1 MIAIRLLH
9 RLLVCAVVAAASPG
23 FAAPCAGF
31 TDVDDAS
38 PFCPSVDWLRNRGVT
53 FGCTSTTLYCPGD
66 VVLRLSMAAFMN
78 RLGVALT
85 PAIVYTDAVGG
96 AYDLD
101 APLPAVCPT
110 ASIAAAPF
118 PRSAHAGGV
127 VTAQIVTTAAIVAV
141 RIVQSTDGGA
151 TWTPLNTLPT
161 TAGGLNK
168 YVNIAAWKGDI
179 PLAPGIAYQFGL
191 RVDRAPSG
199 GGGDLAN
206 WGCQVE
212 VMVASRTGTASPY

>member
-1 MIAIRLLH
+1 MIAIHLLRRLV
-9 RLLVCAVVAAASPG
+9 VCAVVAAASPS

-31 TDVDDAS
+31 TDVDTAS
-38 PFCPSVDWLRNRGVT
+38 AFCPYVDWLKNRGVT
-53 FGCTSTTLYCPGD
+53 LGCTSTTLFCPGD
-66 VVLRLSMAAFMN
+66 VVSRLSMAAFMN

-85 PAIVYTDAVGG
+85 PAIVYAEANGG

-127 VTAQIVTTAAIVAV
+127 LTAQIVTSAAIVAV
-141 RIVQSTDGGA
+141 RMVQSTDAGV
-151 TWTPLNTLPT
+151 TWTPLNALPIS
-161 TAGGLNK
+161 AGGGPK
-168 YVNIAAWKGDI
+168 YVNLSAWKGDI

-199 GGGDLAN
+199 GGGDLASWN
-206 WGCQVE
+206 CQVE
-212 VMVASRTGTASPY
+212 VMVASRTGTATPY